1 MSTCVPSGASAV
13 PGLPAPSENNVR
25 LTRGDPDPNAFR
37 YTPVMEVAVLG
48 LVNCCA
54 GDRLGAAKLK
64 PSVDI
69 AVFETMVAAWIVNGN
84 RQRASTA
91 EVERTR
97 VFTLTSR
104 LSKG

>member
-1 MSTCVPSGASAV
+1 M
-13 PGLPAPSENNVR
+13 
-25 LTRGDPDPNAFR
+25 GDLDPLAFR
-37 YTPVMEVAVLG
+37 YTPVMEVAVFG

-64 PSVDI
+64 PSVAA
-69 AVFETMVAAWIVNGN
+69 AVFETMVAAYIVN

-91 EVERTR
+91 EIERTR